1 MQSRVSE
8 LIKKEQEENLSFSE
22 ACENLI
28 YEIQIQNFIHT
39 HLPNI
44 PDWLLQYERFFTD
57 YTDHILH
64 NISGLVLEG
73 KVLTFEIE
81 ELKLYIHVLVSYD
94 EIEDIFLHVCHAEY
108 AVKKA
113 SDKQAIIDYRKEAYV
128 SFFYSMKNFKDGC
141 FRYTYAH
148 PYVWLPE
155 PKFKDLELNNVTKE
169 WIEKIK
175 ALYP

>member
-1 MQSRVSE
+1 MKSGVSE

-22 ACENLI
+22 ICENLI

-44 PDWLLQYERFFTD
+44 PDWLSQYERFFTD

-64 NISGLVLEG
+64 NISGLVREG

-81 ELKLYIHVLVSYD
+81 ELKLYIHVFVLHDRV
-94 EIEDIFLHVCHAEY
+94 EDIFLHVYHAEY
-108 AVKKA
+108 AVEKA
-113 SDKQAIIDYRKEAYV
+113 FDKQAIIDYRKEAYV
-128 SFFYSMKNFKDGC
+128 SFFYSLANFKDGC
-141 FRYTYAH
+141 FRYIYAY
-148 PYVWLPE
+148 PYVWPPE
-155 PKFKDLELNNVTKE
+155 PKFKDLELNDGTKE
-169 WIEKIK
+169 WIENIK